1 MKMSFAGCDAVSRSG
16 RLVIERLLVQV
27 PVQTDHMTGVFG
39 QDTNTR
45 AAVQIT
51 IYNKVIQ
58 RNYNLYRLQ
67 TEIFTHFQRNSL
79 RMGEAAR
86 VY

>member
-1 MKMSFAGCDAVSRSG
+1 MKMSFTGCGAVSRSG

-51 IYNKVIQ
+51 IYNKVIS
-58 RNYNLYRLQ
+58 
-67 TEIFTHFQRNSL
+67 EITTFTVCKKKYLHIFK
-79 RMGEAAR
+79 EIH
-86 VY
+86 